1 MKDMTKNDV
10 TIKGETRF
18 SIPENEVLLSFN
30 SDWMAEAFESWWI
43 ENQNKFIE
51 YANKYIEEFK

>member
-1 MKDMTKNDV
+1 MTKNDV